1 MTKYNP
7 DRFLP
12 DQYLR
17 HVLPDG
23 FWSKKILGRNLDP
36 KLVFLRAI
44 VRSTVVTGR
53 KLDETYQ
60 HAIDFYDNKMDKLK
74 DEGFRKYKSMALHDE
89 RLLKSRIANLV
100 IYEEMQHQ
108 KEKHKGQ
115 RYRWLPSSA
124 KEPEPEHQLLYGK
137 IFNYGE
143 GDADGNMPAERY
155 GCQCGIE
162 WLD

>member
-17 HVLPDG
+17 HVLPAG
-23 FWSKKILGRNLDP
+23 FWSKKILDRNLDP
-36 KLVFLRAI
+36 KMIFLRAI
-44 VRSTVVTGR
+44 VHSTVVTGR
-53 KLDETYQ
+53 KLDETYT
-60 HAIDFYDNKMDKLK
+60 HAIEFYDKKIDRLK

-100 IYEEMQHQ
+100 IYEEAQHQ

-137 IFNYGE
+137 VFNFGE
-143 GDADGNMPAERY
+143 GDADGNMPGERY

>member
-1 MTKYNP
+1 MRTFR
-7 DRFLP
+7 DSL
-12 DQYLR
+12 
-17 HVLPDG
+17 
-23 FWSKKILGRNLDP
+23 
-36 KLVFLRAI
+36 
-44 VRSTVVTGR
+44 
-53 KLDETYQ
+53 
-60 HAIDFYDNKMDKLK
+60 NKRLK

-89 RLLKSRIANLV
+89 KLLKNRIANLV

-108 KEKHKGQ
+108 KQEHKGQ